1 MNLADG
7 IILFIIAASALI
19 SVRRGF
25 TREAFSLLT
34 WVAAFIVARLFS
46 PALEVLLADSIETP
60 SLRLAV
66 ENNTTN
72 NTKLNK

>member
-34 WVAAFIVARLFS
+34 LVAAFIAARHSCHSGSIAASVAAGSSR
-46 PALEVLLADSIETP
+46 D
-60 SLRLAV
+60 
-66 ENNTTN
+66 
-72 NTKLNK
+72 